1 MHIEY
6 GFFFLQFNSI
16 PFDLMQINK
25 NLGHDLILESKL
37 NLAVANNPLV
47 VFWRHIS
54 THLYVYEL

>member
-47 VFWRHIS
+47 VF
-54 THLYVYEL
+54 

>member
-6 GFFFLQFNSI
+6 GFFFFQFNSI

-47 VFWRHIS
+47 VF
-54 THLYVYEL
+54 